1 MLKKIRLT
9 ISVVIFSI
17 ITLYFLDFRGFIP
30 ESLSFLTE
38 IQFVPALLSLSI
50 VILIALVLLTLTFGR
65 AYCSSICPMGIY
77 QDIVAWLSKKR
88 NKKKRYIYSK
98 ANNVLRWSVLG
109 ATIVAFIIGFNF
121 LVGLLDP
128 FGAYG
133 RIATHLFRPIYLE
146 GNNLLASIF
155 TSFNNYT
162 FYKVGIYLFSISS
175 TVIALITL
183 LTIGYMAWRGGR
195 TYCNTICPVGT
206 TLGLMSK
213 YSLFKIQFV
222 DEKCNMCGLC
232 SMKCKASCIDAKNKK
247 IDHSRCVT
255 CFNCIEVCNRSAM
268 KYTISKPASLSLV
281 NGGSYEKK
289 SEVDTEK
296 EVDTISAVNPNMPY
310 QINESK
316 RRFLS
321 ASFITGLVA
330 SKMFAQEFSN
340 NIFTLP
346 DEILPKRELKRQTP
360 IAPPGALSFD
370 HLKEKCISCHLCVSK
385 CPSHVI
391 KPAFLE
397 YGLGGVMQ
405 PKLYFDHGFCNYDC
419 TVCGDVCPTGALLP
433 LTIEEKNHTQMGKVH
448 FILENCIVYYDET
461 SCGACSEHCPTQA
474 VHMVPYKDHLTIP
487 ETDPSIC
494 VGCGGC
500 EYVCPAI
507 PFKSIYVE
515 GLSTQNIIEI
525 EQEEFEEIM
534 INGFGF

>member
-9 ISVVIFSI
+9 LSVVIFTF
-17 ITLYFLDFRGFIP
+17 ITLYFLDFRGMLP
-30 ESLSFLTE
+30 ESLNFLTE
-38 IQFVPALLSLSI
+38 IQFIPALLSLNVI
-50 VILIALVLLTLTFGR
+50 ILISLVLLTMLFGR
-65 AYCSSICPMGIY
+65 IYCSSICPMGIY
-77 QDIVAWLSKKR
+77 QDVMAWLSKKQ
-88 NKKKRYIYSK
+88 NKKKKYKYSK
-98 ANNVLRWSVLG
+98 AKSVLRWSLLG
-109 ATIVAFIIGFNF
+109 STVIAFIMGFNF

-128 FGAYG
+128 YGAYG
-133 RIATHLFRPIYLE
+133 RIATHLFRPVYLQ
-146 GNNLLASIF
+146 GNNILASIL
-155 TSFNNYT
+155 TSFDNYSLYT
-162 FYKVGIYLFSISS
+162 VGIYLLSVSS
-175 TVIALITL
+175 TVIALITFVV
-183 LTIGYMAWRGGR
+183 IGYLAWRGGR

-206 TLGLMSK
+206 TLGFMSK
-213 YSLFKIQFV
+213 YSLYKIQFV

-232 SMKCKASCIDAKNKK
+232 SMKCKASCIDSKNKI

-268 KYTISKPASLSLV
+268 KYTIGKPVNSLI
-281 NGGSYEKK
+281 K
-289 SEVDTEK
+289 K
-296 EVDTISAVNPNMPY
+296 EVAFDTKDDFKIVKETNLVSNN

-321 ASFITGLVA
+321 ASLITGLA
-330 SKMFAQEFSN
+330 AGKLFAQEMSD

-397 YGLGGVMQ
+397 YGLGGIMQ
-405 PKLYFDHGFCNYDC
+405 PKLYFDNGFCNYNC
-419 TVCGDVCPTGALLP
+419 TVCGDVCPTGALVP
-433 LTIEEKNHTQMGKVH
+433 LSVEEKNHTQMGKVK
-448 FILENCIVYYDET
+448 FIIENCIVYYDET

-500 EYVCPAI
+500 EYVCPAV

-515 GLSTQNIIEI
+515 GISQQNIIEI
-525 EQEEFEEIM
+525 EHKEVEEIE
-534 INGFGF
+534 IEGFGF